1 MQDAVDAITDT
12 NVILQRF
19 NVNIGG
25 TLGDRFADNLVDK
38 FYDRRFRI
46 IGTDVGGGFT
56 FL

>member
-12 NVILQRF
+12 NVVLQRF